1 MIPFKLTKK
10 KLKQL
15 LPPPELVLQA
25 GLLPGAPRHLA
36 KLFPGLGRLF
46 SSFLQTPLWVLSC
59 SPRRSRT
66 RGLSVSSS
74 SWAVGALPCISHGNP
89 LHPTSLLS
97 AEVLLP
103 GKGGL
108 FSPGSTRWHPQT
120 ESASLTACDDVLQC
134 KAHPQALP
142 TISTDSPS
150 LLLGLLVFFL
160 LFPMLDLL
168 QQLE

>member
-25 GLLPGAPRHLA
+25 GLLPGAPRYLA

-59 SPRRSRT
+59 SPEEKPYKGFICFLFQLGCGST
-66 RGLSVSSS
+66 
-74 SWAVGALPCISHGNP
+74 P
-89 LHPTSLLS
+89 LHFSWQSPPSHIPAISRGFAAWERRIILSGKHTPASSDRERIPDGLWWCAAMQGTSSGASHYQHWLS
-97 AEVLLP
+97 LITSWFV
-103 GKGGL
+103 
-108 FSPGSTRWHPQT
+108 
-120 ESASLTACDDVLQC
+120 
-134 KAHPQALP
+134 
-142 TISTDSPS
+142 
-150 LLLGLLVFFL
+150 VFFL

-168 QQLE
+168 Q